1 MTPWSTP
8 SLPGRRVPS
17 MFISSDSPIS
27 KHTPARWLLEP
38 PVTPPPPINNS
49 SISFLV
55 SLRVPSCP
63 FVVLRAPSWISF
75 FWALV
80 DNPLNW
86 FQASPA
92 PAPHDGA
99 DHSRVKQVLFQASR
113 PPARAGGSY
122 EEKQPIVD
130 EDEPRMDTNKHK

>member
-38 PVTPPPPINNS
+38 PVTLPNQQFINQ
-49 SISFLV
+49 FLG
-55 SLRVPSCP
+55 VPSCP

-80 DNPLNW
+80 DNPSIG
-86 FQASPA
+86 F
-92 PAPHDGA
+92 
-99 DHSRVKQVLFQASR
+99 R
-113 PPARAGGSY
+113 
-122 EEKQPIVD
+122 
-130 EDEPRMDTNKHK
+130 